1 VLFATV
7 EQPFGTLLVVVLV
20 GSLSLFAVAALISG
34 IPAAV
39 VGALFGF
46 VSARGLSRRL
56 GRLVAATAAWRQGDF
71 RVRVTDRSRDEIGHL
86 ADHLN
91 EMATDLHTLLQVR
104 QELAALEERNRLARD
119 LHDAAK
125 QQLFATVMQVN
136 AARALLRQDVDAADE
151 KLAHAEQ
158 IGRAAQK
165 ELSLLIHEL
174 RPVALHQQPLPDAL
188 EAYAEE
194 WSRQSGIGLHYTSA
208 VERAV
213 APAAEQALF
222 RVAQEALANVL
233 RHSDATHVDIAL
245 NHEQAAVTLTI
256 ADNGRGFDPAS
267 PPQGGIGLHS
277 MRERLSA
284 IDGTLTIDSAPGRG
298 TCIAARLPVNT
309 SAATTTPEGEMHE

>member
-1 VLFATV
+1 M
-7 EQPFGTLLVVVLV
+7 
-20 GSLSLFAVAALISG
+20 
-34 IPAAV
+34 
-39 VGALFGF
+39 
-46 VSARGLSRRL
+46 
-56 GRLVAATAAWRQGDF
+56 
-71 RVRVTDRSRDEIGHL
+71 RVTDRSRDEIGHL

-125 QQLFATVMQVN
+125 QQLFATLMQIN
-136 AARALLRQDVDAADE
+136 AARALLRQDVEAADE

-174 RPVALHQQPLPDAL
+174 RPVALHQQTLPDAL

-194 WSRQSGIGLHYTSA
+194 WSRQSGIGLHYTSD
-208 VERAV
+208 VSTPL
-213 APAAEQALF
+213 APAVEQALF

-256 ADNGRGFDPAS
+256 ADNGRGFDPDNL
-267 PPQGGIGLHS
+267 PRRGIGLHS
-277 MRERLSA
+277 MRERLAA
-284 IDGTLTIDSAPGRG
+284 IDGTLTIDSTPGRG
-298 TCIAARLPVNT
+298 TCIAAQVPVNT
-309 SAATTTPEGEMHE
+309 GAATTTPEGEMHD